1 MIEIYKALFDRELTK
16 LSNEIQAFQL
26 ESNLWVVQGKIT
38 NSAGNLCL
46 HLVGNLN
53 AFIGQK
59 LGGTSYVRDRKFE
72 FEGKGVSRADLHT
85 MIEETKGVIA
95 RTFENLKEDDLS
107 APYPEQVMGFEMTMG
122 YFIAHLLS
130 HFSYH
135 LGQINYLR
143 RMLAES

>member
-1 MIEIYKALFDRELTK
+1 MIEIYSALFQRELTK
-16 LSNEIQAFQL
+16 LSKEIQSFQL
-26 ESNLWVVQGKIT
+26 ESNLWVVQGAVT

-72 FEGKGVSRADLHT
+72 FEGKGVLRVDLLR
-85 MIEETKGVIA
+85 MIEETQSILDSSFDNI
-95 RTFENLKEDDLS
+95 TNQDLES
-107 APYPEQVMGFEMTMG
+107 IYPDEVLGYQMTSG
-122 YFIAHLLS
+122 YFMAHLLS

-143 RMLAES
+143 RTIDGH